1 MAAAESKMTTK
12 MRDVGRRSQKKK
24 KTMAKELN
32 GFNFEQ
38 RHGKERVRL
47 GRV

>member
-12 MRDVGRRSQKKK
+12 MRDAGRRSQKKK
-24 KTMAKELN
+24 KMAKELN

-38 RHGKERVRL
+38 RHGKARVRL